1 MIGGSNEIS
10 VEIPMSTNGY
20 PFLSRKQILG
30 RLAEPAFAATCVA
43 ILQDRYERRAA
54 LPGEAAGWMAS
65 HAATATK
72 IAAKIAAGEASEKER
87 AEVTKLA
94 SRYTK
99 QLARVFRD
107 RELAARPELV
117 AQAAVFG
124 IALAVASTAA
134 GESGAM
140 VERVSNSVAPPSS
153 VEPPAP
159 TSAPASAPKRRGRP
173 PGSKNRPRGSKTT
186 PIDEPKLPRKRR
198 ARS

>member
-65 HAATATK
+65 HAATAT
-72 IAAKIAAGEASEKER
+72 KIAAGEASEKER